1 MERMMRIVSYSLL
14 ILSTGAYAD
23 LTVPGISLHQT
34 AENAMALSDKT
45 LAKTGLPINEDD
57 ITNDQDMSSFK
68 LTPLQVHEAQVWGLT
83 EEEEKRYVLLMKNR
97 SAVYYKGLNLTPIDI
112 LGINA
117 RNEVERDRFASLS
130 AHAEAQKVS
139 KNIAWNNAFYKAY
152 NHLFANVP
160 VVGDFDPTPY
170 SPAAYKP
177 IILSPGDTLFLFVK
191 PDDAVKTI
199 VLSLIDAV
207 NTTPNTRLNLMILK
221 ADDVAIQL
229 WANEH
234 QLPKELVSTGKITL
248 NHGDLNYASLDLA
261 KSSTPTLLLARQG
274 VSSIVDLGVF

>member
-1 MERMMRIVSYSLL
+1 MDWMMRILTSGLMV
-14 ILSTGAYAD
+14 LSTAACAG
-23 LTVPGISLHQT
+23 LTIPGISVHQS
-34 AENAMALSDKT
+34 AESALALSDKT
-45 LAKTGLPINEDD
+45 LAKTGLPMNEDD
-57 ITNDQDMSSFK
+57 ITGDQDMNSLT

-83 EEEEKRYVLLMKNR
+83 EEDEKRYVFLMKNR
-97 SAVYYKGLNLTPIDI
+97 SAVYYQGLNLTPIDI

-117 RNEVERDRFASLS
+117 RNEAERERFAALS

-177 IILSPGDTLFLFVK
+177 IVLSPGDTLFLFVK

-199 VLSLIDAV
+199 LLSLIDAV
-207 NTTPNTRLNLMILK
+207 NTTPHTRLNLMILK
-221 ADDVAIQL
+221 ADDVAIQQ

-234 QLPKELVSTGKITL
+234 QLSKTLVSTGQITL
-248 NHGDLNYASLDLA
+248 NHGDLQYETQALA
-261 KSSTPTLLLARQG
+261 TSSTPILLLARQG
-274 VSSIVDLGVF
+274 VSSLVDLGAF